1 MDVLPASTGVIGP
14 SLPLAPIAAAMPAL
28 AAALS
33 ETGSSEAAEA
43 IMTTDTVKK
52 EFALT
57 FRAGGKTCTLGGIA
71 KGSGMIASSPPTP
84 PSLPP
89 CCMKRCSMRW
99 GIPSTC

>member
-43 IMTTDTVKK
+43 IMTTDTVK
-52 EFALT
+52 
-57 FRAGGKTCTLGGIA
+57 R
-71 KGSGMIASSPPTP
+71 
-84 PSLPP
+84 SLP
-89 CCMKRCSMRW
+89 
-99 GIPSTC
+99 